1 MGTHPIFESDFDCL
15 TDNMTST
22 CIFADTLTRDQSE
35 SGCDEYYQSIMF
47 EFPITLIGLRV
58 LPRGA
63 PIPGNLDSRSRTE
76 PPNFEFDIFCVDSK
90 TQEPVKLLYVGG
102 GKYSIEKSINDF
114 QLKPILSNQLLIRG
128 TFRYLT
134 VAVFGDSPKF
144 HSSTRASVRD
154 GNKSEKKTSDGSD
167 SDDDDFYDDWAYVKN
182 IRDIHGDKIYPITYD
197 SDLPKSD
204 SEEEAEPRM
213 ALPLAPP
220 TL

>member
-102 GKYSIEKSINDF
+102 GKYSIEKSIIDSWH
-114 QLKPILSNQLLIRG
+114 ISLLDCGR
-128 TFRYLT
+128 FR
-134 VAVFGDSPKF
+134 
-144 HSSTRASVRD
+144 R
-154 GNKSEKKTSDGSD
+154 
-167 SDDDDFYDDWAYVKN
+167 
-182 IRDIHGDKIYPITYD
+182 
-197 SDLPKSD
+197 LPKIS
-204 SEEEAEPRM
+204 
-213 ALPLAPP
+213 LIN
-220 TL
+220 TGQC